1 MPPRKHRQ
9 RGSILPLPSGSFR
22 VTVYAGQD
30 ILTGKMRQLRETAKT
45 YEDAKKVLTRLQR
58 QVDEDN
64 QPKSNITVRQA
75 VEQWLEV
82 AVLEDTTRER
92 YDDLIRLYVL
102 PTFGH
107 LQAARIDAE
116 LLERFYARLH
126 RCRDRCGIRARA
138 GHTCRP
144 LSSSTTRKVHYIIRG
159 ALGRAVRWQHLNV
172 NRATMA
178 IAPSPERTEPDP
190 ASADEVTRLLNA
202 AWTNPEWGLLLWL
215 TMLTRP
221 AQRRDLSPALAPR
234 RLRPRPADDPS
245 QQRPTEV
252 WAQGEDH

>member
-1 MPPRKHRQ
+1 MPPRKRRQ
-9 RGSILPLPSGSFR
+9 RGSILPLPSGSYR
-22 VTVYAGQD
+22 VTVYAGRD
-30 ILTGKMRQLRETAKT
+30 VLTGKMRHLRETAKT
-45 YEDAKKVLTRLQR
+45 YEDAKKILTRLQR

-126 RCRDRCGIRARA
+126 RCRDMCGSRPRA

-144 LSSSTTRKVHYIIRG
+144 LSSSTPRKIHYIIRG
-159 ALGRAVRWQHLNV
+159 ALGRAVRWQHMGV
-172 NRATMA
+172 NKAAMA
-178 IAPSPERTEPDP
+178 VAPSPERTEPDP
-190 ASADEVTRLLNA
+190 PSADEAARLLNA
-202 AWTNPEWGLLLWL
+202 AWADPEWSLLLWL
-215 TMLTRP
+215 TMLTVRAEARSRP
-221 AQRRDLSPALAPR
+221 FAGATSTSIA
-234 RLRPRPADDPS
+234 
-245 QQRPTEV
+245 
-252 WAQGEDH
+252 GC